1 MELRVSRA
9 ILLLILGVGCSIP
22 RPDAV
27 PPEFIVGSVSMASV
41 VREEIEQ
48 QRTSF
53 VLNPK
58 DDLEAWVRARY
69 FFQTYVGGH
78 PIISDYEFF
87 SDVSAGDPLV
97 FQVLRR
103 KTTQGAVYDVS
114 CSAVEESQ
122 LQMAQLNAK
131 NLARFLE
138 NGMLAV
144 ELLPGGNGAPAS

>member
-1 MELRVSRA
+1 MLFL
-9 ILLLILGVGCSIP
+9 ILLGLGCSVP
-22 RPDAV
+22 RPDAI
-27 PPEFIVGSVSMASV
+27 PPELIVGSVSMESV
-41 VREEIEQ
+41 VREEIEHQ
-48 QRTSF
+48 QTSF
-53 VLNPK
+53 VANPK
-58 DDLEAWVRARY
+58 EDLEAWVRARY

-87 SDVSAGDPLV
+87 SDVSSGDPLV

-103 KTTQGAVYDVS
+103 KTNQGAVYDVS

-122 LQMAQLNAK
+122 LRTAQLNAK

-144 ELLPGGNGAPAS
+144 ELLPGKSNSPAS